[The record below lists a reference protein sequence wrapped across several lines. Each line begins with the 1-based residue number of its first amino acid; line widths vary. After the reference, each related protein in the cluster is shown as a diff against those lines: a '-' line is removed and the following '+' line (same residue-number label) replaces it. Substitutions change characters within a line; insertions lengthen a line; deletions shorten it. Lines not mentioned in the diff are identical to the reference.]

1 MQVSSWIA
9 ARVAVLVEFAVF
21 LISSTKLFAAALRG
35 GRFSL
40 LAWLIPYE
48 NGHVLGKQAENPLSS
63 VGESW
68 GMACRVAR
76 GARSVGK

>member
-1 MQVSSWIA
+1 MDRSSILRA
-9 ARVAVLVEFAVF
+9 
-21 LISSTKLFAAALRG
+21 STKLLAAALRG

-76 GARSVGK
+76 GARSVELRSQPNAPR